1 MTRIGFCAAAVVL
14 AMLPSGLSAQN
25 YRVRIDARGQ
35 AVSFRGLTADSISV
49 ASVLVSSNG
58 GQVTPDGYAVRC
70 GAGAYCYYYRPG
82 ATLQGVPITTS
93 ASVAMWG
100 LGIEGLAFHA
110 TGRIVAD
117 VGPDDVWPATEPHA
131 QLLEGFFEYKRAAV
145 IARAGR
151 QLLTS
156 RLQSMGFD
164 GGWLNARWDKA
175 SIDVTGYAGWGLGQ
189 AAVVAVSHP
198 VLNPLDDWRPADRQI
213 VAGAVAAWQA
223 KYVDANAEYRREI
236 DPLDHYF
243 VSERAALSLGS
254 GIGPWRATS
263 GMDYNIA
270 EGIVGNADLAL
281 TYIHSRF
288 SVTGGARRYRPYF
301 SLWTLWGAFSPV
313 PYHAV
318 NASVQFQPAPWLT
331 LQSRGERY
339 RYDNAEISTALV
351 PDLEDRGWR
360 VSNGA
365 TATLGAQWIV
375 DGHYSLEY
383 GPGAAGRFVD
393 GSVTWMPSQKYSLN
407 LYGGSMA
414 RPLEL
419 RYFDAK
425 SAWVGGRADWQI
437 TSQQRLWTDVAF
449 VTDDRNRPDAGAWS
463 ASQLRARAGFSLTFG
478 SQADRLSRP
487 GALPPALPPAKR
499 GTSSGATQ
507 KANADTTMTPNHP
520 AVR

>member
-1 MTRIGFCAAAVVL
+1 MTRVGVYAGVVSL
-14 AMLPSGLSAQN
+14 FVLPSVVSAQN

-35 AVSFRGLTADSISV
+35 AVSFRGLARDSIRAELAVTSP
-49 ASVLVSSNG
+49 SG
-58 GQVTPDGYAVRC
+58 GQATPEGHAVQC
-70 GAGAYCYYYRPG
+70 GDGAYCYYFRPG
-82 ATLQGVPITTS
+82 ATLHGVPITTS

-100 LGIEGLAFHA
+100 LGVEGLAFHA
-110 TGRIVAD
+110 TGRLVAD
-117 VGPDDVWPATEPHA
+117 VGPDNVWPATEPNA
-131 QLLEGFFEYKRAAV
+131 QLLEGFFEYTRAAV

-151 QLLTS
+151 QLMTS
-156 RLQSMGFD
+156 RLQSLGFD
-164 GGWLNARWDKA
+164 GGWLHARWDKA

-189 AAVVAVSHP
+189 AAVVAVSSP
-198 VLNPLDDWRPADRQI
+198 ALNPLDDWRPADRQI

-254 GIGPWRATS
+254 SIGPWRATS

-270 EGIVGNADLAL
+270 EGIVGNADVAI
-281 TYIHSRF
+281 TYMHSRF

-318 NASVQFQPAPWLT
+318 NASVQFKPVPWLT

-339 RYDNAEISTALV
+339 RYDDAEISTALV
-351 PDLEDRGWR
+351 PDLQDRGWR
-360 VSNGA
+360 VNSGA
-365 TATLGAQWIV
+365 TAAIGSQWIV
-375 DGHYSLEY
+375 DGHYSVEY
-383 GPGAAGRFVD
+383 GPGAAGRFLD
-393 GSVTWMPSQKYSLN
+393 GAITWTPDQKYSLN

-419 RYFDAK
+419 RYYDAT

-437 TSQQRLWTDVAF
+437 TSQQRLWTDVAY
-449 VTDDRNRPDAGAWS
+449 VTDNRDRPDASAWN
-463 ASQLRARAGFSLTFG
+463 ASQVRVRAGLSLTFG
-478 SQADRLSRP
+478 SHADRLSRP
-487 GALPPALPPAKR
+487 GALPPALPPEKR
-499 GTSSGATQ
+499 GTTSAATP
-507 KANADTTMTPNHP
+507 NTSVDTTVTPPYP
-520 AVR
+520 AAR